1 MFSKV
6 QVIKIHLAVNRR
18 SWWKLCKTV
27 VKAMKAVGYTF
38 LHVNKI
44 RWLFVNKSGF
54 YLPFPNLVVQ
64 LCRLK
69 TIFKHHFD
77 LCNTSNKLHA
87 GPLMFFFA
95 YIEYHIKL
103 FFLLSLQSN
112 TYKSF
117 LESICELSKSGLFRF
132 IYFSVYRKR
141 LICSEKRKEGHLI
154 HCVSGWFQY
163 M

>member
-1 MFSKV
+1 
-6 QVIKIHLAVNRR
+6 
-18 SWWKLCKTV
+18 
-27 VKAMKAVGYTF
+27 MKAVGYTF

-64 LCRLK
+64 
-69 TIFKHHFD
+69 

-154 HCVSGWFQY
+154 HCVSG
-163 M
+163 